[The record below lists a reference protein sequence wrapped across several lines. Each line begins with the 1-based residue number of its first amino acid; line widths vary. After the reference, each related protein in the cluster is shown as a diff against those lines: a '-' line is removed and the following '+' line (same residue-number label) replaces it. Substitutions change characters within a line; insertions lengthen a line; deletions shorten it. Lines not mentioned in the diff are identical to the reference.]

1 MTNMDRKVLAAFL
14 VVGLVGTLAAVGIYA
29 KLVDTEKSAGNTF
42 SASSGFDLKTMDWDE
57 TVWKD
62 GVSLTWTA
70 TNMKPGDTFLFP
82 DKWVL
87 LSWLGPLTP
96 SSLEVTCN
104 YSVIEEEPQTEA
116 DTDPNTNL
124 NPDSMAKQMI
134 ILSLKYN
141 GVEYADDISDIDGNE
156 KITFFDLK
164 NAPLTNLPIPSS
176 NDGGT
181 FFRLSV
187 KFSEDAGNDFQGDT
201 FDLTMIFT
209 LKQ

>member
-1 MTNMDRKVLAAFL
+1 MNTKMLTAIL
-14 VVGLVGTLAAVGIYA
+14 IVGLVGTLAGVGIYA
-29 KLVDTEKSAGNTF
+29 HLVDTEKSTGNTF

-57 TVWKD
+57 TEWKD
-62 GVSLTWTA
+62 GVTLTWTA
-70 TNMKPGDTFLFP
+70 TGMKPGDIFLFP
-82 DKWVL
+82 GKWVA

-96 SSLEVTCN
+96 GSLEVTCN

>member
-1 MTNMDRKVLAAFL
+1 MNTKMLTAIL
-14 VVGLVGTLAAVGIYA
+14 IVGLVGTMAGVGIYA
-29 KLVDTEKSAGNTF
+29 KLVDTEKSTNTF

-57 TVWKD
+57 TGWKD
-62 GVSLTWTA
+62 GVSLTWIA
-70 TNMKPGDTFLFP
+70 TNMKPGDEFNFP
-82 DKWVL
+82 DDKWVA

-96 SSLEVTCN
+96 GSLEVTCN